1 MGEFAR
7 TLPWV
12 HMGIIMEPG
21 WLGRPMEA
29 ECPPE
34 RAVDPDCEDFCRPEQ
49 EQALLSIPAT
59 PKKKKIVPSETIAA
73 AVSECV
79 DKKITV
85 SVLAEKYR
93 VDPSTIR
100 NWVKRAGKT
109 LPSRQQATPKK
120 PGNPSILNYFSPTK
134 NPTRQLSLAPPD
146 EARDNAMDLSDF
158 LKVKVEEEDEI
169 EIVEEMKTTTFEA
182 DSDYIKA
189 KQEEFRGGDVKRK
202 LVPGRRRNTKHK
214 TTMLFMES
222 GTRQSP
228 WYTWQVTAG
237 KDNSGKYDM
246 QKKAKRGGRTE
257 GATFEMR
264 SFRRRTRPAKCLWS
278 ATCCLCGGN
287 EVNPTRLN
295 IKRKSVYLLDDD
307 EARRNKL
314 GRMSTMV
321 WNSKT
326 VTAHYYCLFYAADKD
341 MIQSPLGDNIDTQ
354 LEGFPIKA
362 VLNQEEKSRTDSCVF
377 CNKPGASSQCA
388 NLKCIKTGWYHFPCG
403 LKNGCVQKK
412 GKTWCGRC
420 SGGLSHCQL
429 ASGRRPSVNRNGSK
443 QGGRGRQ
450 KRQILPLIESSQSSQ
465 ELFSKLTQEA
475 RSYTGA
481 TSSGLANG
489 VRDLSQNGASKGY
502 LNSLLQPISAQQ
514 ILAEIDRREEER
526 SKVLKDPL
534 RCVSIAQ
541 VHHIPKE
548 EFMAEDGTPVKVETK
563 EPLER
568 YSIFHKLPVDEE
580 TNDPQAS
587 SSNYVPEQVVLY
599 EGYED
604 KAPLPSSLNDQL
616 ARPESRSLLEDDDLE
631 TEPFESDNPE
641 SPGGMQSGPKISL
654 KTASDSIIVI
664 EDEVETGLQQYR
676 DENSSQMGNMRRQLE
691 LTDGL
696 LKAKRAELEQ
706 LEMKHNEEVNFFE
719 KKLQMKDCEMALLK
733 ERNNADMTKKE
744 EEWKGERKGEE
755 EKWNDQISKLQ
766 SELEKAKKEKD
777 EAKKEKDEAKKAKD
791 EALRKLSAIYQLASP
806 QELKREG
813 EYVEGFTSQ
822 DIKSSTGVKR
832 EAEEEESDGGAEKR
846 SRFSCWNL

>member
-1 MGEFAR
+1 
-7 TLPWV
+7 
-12 HMGIIMEPG
+12 
-21 WLGRPMEA
+21 
-29 ECPPE
+29 
-34 RAVDPDCEDFCRPEQ
+34 
-49 EQALLSIPAT
+49 
-59 PKKKKIVPSETIAA
+59 
-73 AVSECV
+73 
-79 DKKITV
+79 
-85 SVLAEKYR
+85 
-93 VDPSTIR
+93 
-100 NWVKRAGKT
+100 
-109 LPSRQQATPKK
+109 
-120 PGNPSILNYFSPTK
+120 
-134 NPTRQLSLAPPD
+134 
-146 EARDNAMDLSDF
+146 
-158 LKVKVEEEDEI
+158 
-169 EIVEEMKTTTFEA
+169 
-182 DSDYIKA
+182 
-189 KQEEFRGGDVKRK
+189 
-202 LVPGRRRNTKHK
+202 
-214 TTMLFMES
+214 
-222 GTRQSP
+222 
-228 WYTWQVTAG
+228 
-237 KDNSGKYDM
+237 
-246 QKKAKRGGRTE
+246 
-257 GATFEMR
+257 MR

-278 ATCCLCGGN
+278 ATCYLCGGN
-287 EVNPTRLN
+287 EVDPTRLN
-295 IKRKSVYLLDDD
+295 IKRKSFYLRDDD
-307 EARRNKL
+307 NDDSAARRNKL

-354 LEGFPIKA
+354 LEGFPIEA
-362 VLNQEEKSRTDSCVF
+362 VLNQEEKSQTDNCVF

-429 ASGRRPSVNRNGSK
+429 ASGRRPSVNRKASK

-450 KRQILPLIESSQSSQ
+450 KRQILPAVESSQSSQ
-465 ELFSKLTQEA
+465 ELFSNLTQEA
-475 RSYTGA
+475 RPYTGA